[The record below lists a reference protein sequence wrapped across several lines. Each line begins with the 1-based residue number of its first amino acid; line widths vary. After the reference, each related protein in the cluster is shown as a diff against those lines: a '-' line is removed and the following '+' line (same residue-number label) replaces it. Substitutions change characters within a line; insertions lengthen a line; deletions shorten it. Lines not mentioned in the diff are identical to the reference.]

1 MNLYFYA
8 SKILTPLI
16 LPSNFL
22 IFTLVIFF
30 YLGIYRN
37 KDKFK
42 KIFFVIFIIFSSIS
56 LFPIGENLIFYMLE
70 KNYKKNK
77 LPKSIDYIF
86 VPSGSSERIVQAIK
100 IKKQY
105 LPAKV
110 KIIYSSGNSA
120 LDSNKGIDSEAPFVE
135 IIINNLN
142 INKKDIIFLPNAR
155 NTIENFKQ
163 LNHYLGKDS
172 DKKILLITS
181 PSHMKR
187 SLIIGKK
194 NNIKV
199 YGFSSNFYT
208 KNSSFS
214 LINYYQNINFMRNLS
229 YFDKFFKELIGIFI
243 VKIIL

>member
-22 IFTLVIFF
+22 IFALVIFF
-30 YLGIYRN
+30 YLGVYRN

-56 LFPIGENLIFYMLE
+56 LLPIGENLIFYVLE
-70 KNYKKNK
+70 KNYKNSK
-77 LPKSIDYIF
+77 LPKNIDYIF

-100 IKKQY
+100 IKNQY
-105 LPAKV
+105 LPTKV

-120 LDSNKGIDSEAPFVE
+120 LDSNKGIDSEAPFVQT
-135 IIINNLN
+135 IVNNSN
-142 INKKDIIFLPNAR
+142 IDKKDIVFLPNAR

-163 LNHYLGKDS
+163 LNHYLGKGS
-172 DKKILLITS
+172 DQKILLITS
-181 PSHMKR
+181 SFHMKR
-187 SLIIGKK
+187 SLIIAKK
-194 NNIKV
+194 NNIKA
-199 YGFSSNFYT
+199 YGLPSNFYT
-208 KNSSFS
+208 KNNSFS
-214 LINYYQNINFMRNLS
+214 LINFYQNINFIRNLS
-229 YFDKFFKELIGIFI
+229 YFDRFFKELIGIFV